1 MPDDA
6 ARLIDNATLADASN
20 QEDDEH
26 GAWSWDNP
34 DLSLMDDRRGELP
47 PFPLDALSP
56 NWQDWA
62 KRSSH
67 GAGTAI
73 DYVVVPL
80 LGIAS
85 SLIGTARRLKASTSW
100 SQPLTLWTAQLGCS
114 GAGKTPGMDVTQ
126 RALARIE
133 RNRKQFI
140 GELRRAH
147 ESKIERAK
155 AAKKQWQDKVKE
167 AVETGQ
173 KAPDM
178 PAEAETPEHFE
189 APRLFVSNATIEKLA
204 VLLQA
209 RPQGMLVTL
218 DELAGL
224 FLNLSRYSGG
234 TDKEFWL
241 EAWNGNPYRVERIN
255 RPPVDLEHLLI
266 GLVGGFQPD
275 KLVKSL
281 DGDADGIYA
290 RILFSWP
297 TEAPYRPLTDDV
309 NEIDPDL
316 ENVLTKLIDLAKF
329 EEGNLIVRHA
339 VLAHDAKEVFEQFRQ
354 LVHRKKDGLDG
365 REREWWVKTP
375 AHVLR
380 LAGTLA
386 YLDWAME
393 SVGTTTPPEM
403 IEVRFMAA
411 AVRLVTEYFWP
422 HARAGLRQI
431 GLTERH
437 AKARKVL
444 RWLRVERGPGDEV
457 SVEDIRVDALGRTVN
472 AEGAQELVDALV
484 KAHWLRK
491 APTASTGGRPLH
503 RWQINPRLWS
513 LPEMPGIP
521 ETPTA
526 ERHTETPQPEVRL
539 SGIPGI
545 SGNGREINPER
556 PSDGNGRY
564 RMSI

>member
-1 MPDDA
+1 MFGGRRREAMAVVSPPSGVKKGWDAADALDEGWMPDDA

-178 PAEAETPEHFE
+178 PAEAETPEPFE

-209 RPQGMLVTL
+209 RARVFRDGPC
-218 DELAGL
+218 
-224 FLNLSRYSGG
+224 
-234 TDKEFWL
+234 
-241 EAWNGNPYRVERIN
+241 GNPARTLRAIDCTYQTGL
-255 RPPVDLEHLLI
+255 RPKP
-266 GLVGGFQPD
+266 PR
-275 KLVKSL
+275 STPW
-281 DGDADGIYA
+281 
-290 RILFSWP
+290 R
-297 TEAPYRPLTDDV
+297 
-309 NEIDPDL
+309 
-316 ENVLTKLIDLAKF
+316 
-329 EEGNLIVRHA
+329 
-339 VLAHDAKEVFEQFRQ
+339 LAHGSRPC
-354 LVHRKKDGLDG
+354 
-365 REREWWVKTP
+365 RE
-375 AHVLR
+375 L
-380 LAGTLA
+380 
-386 YLDWAME
+386 
-393 SVGTTTPPEM
+393 
-403 IEVRFMAA
+403 
-411 AVRLVTEYFWP
+411 
-422 HARAGLRQI
+422 
-431 GLTERH
+431 
-437 AKARKVL
+437 
-444 RWLRVERGPGDEV
+444 
-457 SVEDIRVDALGRTVN
+457 
-472 AEGAQELVDALV
+472 
-484 KAHWLRK
+484 
-491 APTASTGGRPLH
+491 
-503 RWQINPRLWS
+503 PRS
-513 LPEMPGIP
+513 
-521 ETPTA
+521 A
-526 ERHTETPQPEVRL
+526 
-539 SGIPGI
+539 
-545 SGNGREINPER
+545 
-556 PSDGNGRY
+556 
-564 RMSI
+564 

>member
-1 MPDDA
+1 
-6 ARLIDNATLADASN
+6 
-20 QEDDEH
+20 
-26 GAWSWDNP
+26 
-34 DLSLMDDRRGELP
+34 
-47 PFPLDALSP
+47 
-56 NWQDWA
+56 
-62 KRSSH
+62 
-67 GAGTAI
+67 
-73 DYVVVPL
+73 
-80 LGIAS
+80 
-85 SLIGTARRLKASTSW
+85 
-100 SQPLTLWTAQLGCS
+100 
-114 GAGKTPGMDVTQ
+114 
-126 RALARIE
+126 
-133 RNRKQFI
+133 
-140 GELRRAH
+140 
-147 ESKIERAK
+147 
-155 AAKKQWQDKVKE
+155 
-167 AVETGQ
+167 
-173 KAPDM
+173 
-178 PAEAETPEHFE
+178 
-189 APRLFVSNATIEKLA
+189 
-204 VLLQA
+204 
-209 RPQGMLVTL
+209 MLVTL

-241 EAWNGNPYRVERIN
+241 EAWNGNPYRVERVN
-255 RPPVDLEHLLI
+255 RSPVDLEHLLV

-297 TEAPYRPLTDDV
+297 TEAPYRPLTDAV

-316 ENVLTKLIDLAKF
+316 ENILTKLINLAEF

-386 YLDWAME
+386 YLDWAMQ
-393 SVGTTTPPEM
+393 SVGTTTPGPEM

-422 HARAGLRQI
+422 HARAALRQI

-444 RWLRVERGPGDEV
+444 RWLRVERGPGDAV
-457 SVEDIRVDALGRTVN
+457 SVEDIRVDALGRTMD
-472 AEGAQELVDALV
+472 AAGAQELIDALV

-491 APTASTGGRPLH
+491 VPTASTGGRPLH
-503 RWQINPRLWS
+503 RWKINPRLWP
-513 LPEMPGIP
+513 LPEIPGIP
-521 ETPTA
+521 ESPTTDGD
-526 ERHTETPQPEVRL
+526 TEIPQPEVRF

-545 SGNGREINPER
+545 SGKEKEINPER
-556 PSDGNGRY
+556 PSGANGRH
-564 RMSI
+564 RMRI